1 MVLKA
6 RCNWFPTTADLKGS
20 TEQAQSR
27 LVHKRH
33 IKEHKRHKGFLIFVP
48 LVFLYVPFVF
58 LLSCSSLRF
67 FVAPIDSQ

>member
-1 MVLKA
+1 VVLKA

-27 LVHKRH
+27 LV
-33 IKEHKRHKGFLIFVP
+33 HKRHKGFLIFVP